1 MHSAARLFGRVS
13 ATRPVLAPCANLLPP
28 AAPSRC
34 PALMVGCPCDTSR
47 LGCRTASILSYDCV
61 LLDSL
66 LNWGAIVFTMLG
78 GVLLLAGGS
87 TLNTSLA
94 HFTCATAFYWA
105 FQLGL
110 CLLLNDETDF
120 YGSRCTGVS
129 IVWSAQVG
137 RFCRKQLALPL
148 TGWLSGRSG
157 GSYSDPISRSGRR
170 MN

>member
-1 MHSAARLFGRVS
+1 
-13 ATRPVLAPCANLLPP
+13 
-28 AAPSRC
+28 
-34 PALMVGCPCDTSR
+34 MVGCPCDTSR

-78 GVLLLAGGS
+78 GVLLLAERGVVTREHGGS

-137 RFCRKQLALPL
+137 RFCRNQLALPL

-157 GSYSDPISRSGRR
+157 GSYSDPISRLGRR

>member
-1 MHSAARLFGRVS
+1 
-13 ATRPVLAPCANLLPP
+13 
-28 AAPSRC
+28 
-34 PALMVGCPCDTSR
+34 MVGCPCDTSR

-137 RFCRKQLALPL
+137 RFVE
-148 TGWLSGRSG
+148 TSWLCL
-157 GSYSDPISRSGRR
+157 
-170 MN
+170 